1 MSADYQHF
9 RSRGDLIRVKVTTN
23 PATGQRYVF
32 WGDLR
37 VCFPGLVRVQHH
49 DIFVPFMRCLKEY
62 RIKPLRIEYVPDVLD
77 VIYKDDIEAATPLPF
92 SILKAASPT
101 PSPTSAAIVGTSPK
115 SSVQDLPT
123 VEAGSQIAERLSSRS
138 DKKQRIH
145 LDRSR
150 AGNPEGMTA
159 MLDRVLGDVGTAH
172 SESTKHNESN
182 AGVESISG
190 KDLTS
195 KTRPVD
201 NATGFDHI
209 KDMDEEYHI
218 IDAEVLGQV
227 MKGSSKSQ
235 HDSMNGD
242 SIESTGMNSKDSH
255 QNSGQ
260 TSLEQHYLQSDD
272 RSALGVMN
280 KALER
285 AISHAI
291 LEAVEN
297 TPSTITGKKK
307 GGGRGKSAA
316 LSRKSSAATITPTV
330 TEDESQALVVKEL
343 PQQTLRDPSDE
354 ANDKGEDKA
363 AVFNFEAA
371 RNGLVETTHLF
382 QAFIQASAKGQLSV
396 ADKIGLQLSRQL
408 EELEIRLEMGS
419 QLRPQFAQLCKALSD
434 TQRSLHLIREP
445 LIQNRIQTIL
455 DQKLGL
461 VDQLFPRLFII
472 LPKGLDSKEFRVHF
486 LCECG
491 SHPHNTNKKPG
502 VPAYIHLTDHEG
514 YDIEFQDDFM
524 EKFGSYM
531 LDFLNMLKYGV
542 MLDGMY
548 IPPLED
554 STYLMLRVN
563 RSMEYLMNVTSTEHD
578 GKDWLNSL
586 SSYLKNASKDSCLGH
601 LYRTVSEEGYTSWIC
616 FDHYNELGYEP
627 LVTRFAEAYTR
638 CAAHY
643 VDGHQGLVHVMIQE
657 RAQAEQFY
665 KALEFDPPIHDLGIL
680 LDWDLTVSDL
690 NNLLQAL
697 RKTRVPII
705 RICLPRCEKPTDI
718 LKSAKEGLIAY
729 MLSNMQVQCFLFG
742 DFTDQLRR
750 FEPNTRL
757 LIIRRALDMNH
768 WRRDNV
774 TVAII
779 VRDTQ
784 KWTKVSLFNR
794 DIERGL
800 EMVKKNMGGDFHRL
814 KTLALDT
821 GTEERALIEFDNGEM
836 TSLELR
842 ALWPTSNY
850 LLLSSFIRKL
860 QVTIALEQNYPEL
873 ARIVKRN
880 QGLVEL
886 DINCLMKNMADVF
899 MLVKRLA
906 QDHPSLSQ
914 IRLRN
919 DGTMLS
925 WCDVDLKGVGTSM
938 SLNAFEYR
946 GLDPILKLVAAD
958 LNYFSGQLSDA
969 QAAIFERATGSHLAI
984 APTMTSP
991 STSTAMTAATTK
1003 DKASTTTL
1011 GVSKLRVLSL
1021 EISPL
1026 TQPGFESVYRLIVNS
1041 PKLDRMEVKIWCR
1054 PGHKLDWNRYATFV
1068 SRIGHRTNALQ
1079 LQGGNVNTMLQHMG
1093 AKVPDPSQV
1102 FKVLNTFEIRGE
1114 SVVATPISSTSA
1126 GAGANEAGTDHT
1138 YDTTAA
1144 TEGEE
1149 TDAPKTEVMEEESSN
1164 GTAAT
1169 TTAALTSTATASK
1182 QMVNVTKLRDKHVP
1196 WVVSVLGLSSL
1207 TTLMI
1212 RKIWID
1218 ADGWDLMLEALNF
1231 SKLVS
1236 IDVQAS
1242 NFGVEQM
1249 DKLVQRVPSPSPLP
1263 SPPTLVDSSGLG
1275 SVTKG
1280 IETEAEAE
1288 KTPEVLDDNTPKQTD
1303 ASTLVFAPLNDLNIH
1318 LSVKPTNEMKQQWE
1332 AALKVKTRDLL
1343 FQCEADF

>member
-49 DIFVPFMRCLKEY
+49 DIFIPFMRCLKEY

-77 VIYKDDIEAATPLPF
+77 VIYKDDIEAAVPLPF
-92 SILKAASPT
+92 SIPKNTPPALSPTNPASP
-101 PSPTSAAIVGTSPK
+101 PPPM
-115 SSVQDLPT
+115 VQDLPT
-123 VEAGSQIAERLSSRS
+123 VEAGLQTTQLSPSGSGKSPPIRQDNSRDENSEGLIAMTNQI
-138 DKKQRIH
+138 
-145 LDRSR
+145 
-150 AGNPEGMTA
+150 
-159 MLDRVLGDVGTAH
+159 LGDLDTAH
-172 SESTKHNESN
+172 AKCFERNQSLAENESII
-182 AGVESISG
+182 GRE
-190 KDLTS
+190 LTS
-195 KTRPVD
+195 KARSED
-201 NATGFDHI
+201 SATGLDHN
-209 KDMDEEYHI
+209 KDMDDEYHI
-218 IDAEVLGQV
+218 VDAEGLGQV
-227 MKGSSKSQ
+227 VNGSSRFK
-235 HDSMNGD
+235 HGSMNGEIDGSSRID
-242 SIESTGMNSKDSH
+242 SKVPDLP
-255 QNSGQ
+255 SGQ
-260 TSLEQHYLQSDD
+260 TSLEPYGLDSDEKSSL
-272 RSALGVMN
+272 RVMN

-291 LEAVEN
+291 LGAAEN
-297 TPSTITGKKK
+297 KPSTITGKKK
-307 GGGRGKSAA
+307 GVGKGKSGA
-316 LSRKSSAATITPTV
+316 LSKRPSTSTV
-330 TEDESQALVVKEL
+330 GPDLTGEESQALITTQP
-343 PQQTLRDPSDE
+343 PQQTQSDPSDE
-354 ANDKGEDKA
+354 ADDKG

-396 ADKIGLQLSRQL
+396 ADKIGLKLSRQL

-472 LPKGLDSKEFRVHF
+472 LPKSLDSKEFRVHF

-491 SHPHNTNKKPG
+491 SHPHNTNNKPD
-502 VPAYIHLTDHEG
+502 VPAHIHLTDHEG

-554 STYLMLRVN
+554 SSYLMLRVN
-563 RSMEYLMNVTSTEHD
+563 RSMEYLMNVTSSEND

-601 LYRTVSEEGYTSWIC
+601 LYRTVSEEGHTSWIC

-643 VDGHQGLVHVMIQE
+643 VDGHQGLVHVMIQQ

-680 LDWDLTVSDL
+680 LDWDLTVNDL
-690 NNLLQAL
+690 NSLLQAL

-705 RICLPRCEKPTDI
+705 RICLPRCEKPADV

-729 MLSNMQVQCFLFG
+729 MLSNMRVQCFLFG

-925 WCDVDLKGVGTSM
+925 WCDVDLKGVGASM

-958 LNYFSGQLSDA
+958 LNYFSGQLNDT
-969 QAAIFERATGSHLAI
+969 QAAIFERATGSHLFV
-984 APTMTSP
+984 APTTTSP
-991 STSTAMTAATTK
+991 PTSTATTTASTK
-1003 DKASTTTL
+1003 DKAAATPTP
-1011 GVSKLRVLSL
+1011 GASKLRVLSL

-1026 TQPGFESVYRLIVNS
+1026 TQPGFESVYRLIENS

-1068 SRIGHRTNALQ
+1068 GRVGHRTNALQ
-1079 LQGGNVNTMLQHMG
+1079 LQGGNVNTMLQHLS
-1093 AKVPDPSQV
+1093 AKVSDPRQV
-1102 FKVLNTFEIRGE
+1102 LKVLSTFEMRGE
-1114 SVVATPISSTSA
+1114 TVASTPVSSTSA
-1126 GAGANEAGTDHT
+1126 GAGANHTATD
-1138 YDTTAA
+1138 DTNDSTAA
-1144 TEGEE
+1144 NEGDE
-1149 TDAPKTEVMEEESSN
+1149 TDTPKIEVMEEDSTN
-1164 GTAAT
+1164 GSAAA

-1196 WVVSVLGLSSL
+1196 WVVSVLGLS
-1207 TTLMI
+1207 TITNLMI
-1212 RKIWID
+1212 RKVWID
-1218 ADGWDLMLEALNF
+1218 AGSWDLILDTLNF
-1231 SKLVS
+1231 SKLVA

-1249 DKLVQRVPSPSPLP
+1249 DKLVERVPSPLP
-1263 SPPTLVDSSGLG
+1263 QPAVANPEQGSTSNGIKLEDEVD
-1275 SVTKG
+1275 
-1280 IETEAEAE
+1280 EEEE
-1288 KTPEVLDDNTPKQTD
+1288 EQEVLQASEAAADDTRKQED
-1303 ASTLVFAPLNDLNIH
+1303 ANALVFAPLNDLNIH
-1318 LSVKPTNEMKQQWE
+1318 LSVKPTNEMKQRWE
-1332 AALKVKTRDLL
+1332 AALKAKTRDLL

>member
-23 PATGQRYVF
+23 PSTGQRYVF

-49 DIFVPFMRCLKEY
+49 DIFIPFMRCLKEY

-77 VIYKDDIEAATPLPF
+77 IIYKDDIEAATPLPF
-92 SILKAASPT
+92 SIPKTTSPE
-101 PSPTSAAIVGTSPK
+101 PSPSTPPVIARTPPPSM
-115 SSVQDLPT
+115 VQDHPA
-123 VEAGSQIAERLSSRS
+123 VEAGLQTTQLSPSRS
-138 DKKQRIH
+138 GSQQHTH

-150 AGNPEGMTA
+150 AENSEGMIAIANQILGELDTA
-159 MLDRVLGDVGTAH
+159 QSKGIERSDSLTGT
-172 SESTKHNESN
+172 EPT
-182 AGVESISG
+182 SG
-190 KDLTS
+190 KSVTP
-195 KTRPVD
+195 KARPV
-201 NATGFDHI
+201 NSTTGLDLS
-209 KDMDEEYHI
+209 KDMDEDYHI
-218 IDAEVLGQV
+218 VDAEGLGQV
-227 MKGSSKSQ
+227 VNGPSRSNHSN
-235 HDSMNGD
+235 MNG
-242 SIESTGMNSKDSH
+242 NSDENTRTDPKDTN
-255 QNSGQ
+255 QPSGQ
-260 TSLEQHYLQSDD
+260 SSLDQHGHYSDD
-272 RSALGVMN
+272 KLALGVMN

-291 LEAVEN
+291 LGAVEN

-307 GGGRGKSAA
+307 GGGRGKSGA
-316 LSRKSSAATITPTV
+316 LSRKSSAATIAPALTQ
-330 TEDESQALVVKEL
+330 EESQAVVVTEL
-343 PQQTLRDPSDE
+343 LQQTPQDPSDE
-354 ANDKGEDKA
+354 GDDKGEDKA

-472 LPKGLDSKEFRVHF
+472 LPKGLGSKEFRVHF

-491 SHPHNTNKKPG
+491 SHPHNTNNKPD

-514 YDIEFQDDFM
+514 YDIEFQDEFV

-563 RSMEYLMNVTSTEHD
+563 RSMEYLMNVTSSEHD

-601 LYRTVSEEGYTSWIC
+601 LYRTVSEEGHTSWIC

-643 VDGHQGLVHVMIQE
+643 VDGHQGLVHVMIQQ

-705 RICLPRCEKPTDI
+705 RICLPRCEKPADV

-729 MLSNMQVQCFLFG
+729 MLSNMRVQCFLFG

-784 KWTKVSLFNR
+784 KWTKVSLYNR

-814 KTLALDT
+814 RTLALDT

-969 QAAIFERATGSHLAI
+969 QAAIFERATGSHLFV
-984 APTMTSP
+984 APTTTSP
-991 STSTAMTAATTK
+991 PASTAVTTVAAK
-1003 DKASTTTL
+1003 DKASTTTP

-1026 TQPGFESVYRLIVNS
+1026 TQPGFESAYRLIENS

-1079 LQGGNVNTMLQHMG
+1079 LQGGNVNTMLQHLS

-1102 FKVLNTFEIRGE
+1102 LKVLSTFEMRGE
-1114 SVVATPISSTSA
+1114 SVASTPISSTSA
-1126 GAGANEAGTDHT
+1126 GAGANDASTDNT
-1138 YDTTAA
+1138 NDSTAA
-1144 TEGEE
+1144 NEGDE
-1149 TDAPKTEVMEEESSN
+1149 THAPKTEVMEEDSTS

-1182 QMVNVTKLRDKHVP
+1182 QLVNVTKLRDKHVP
-1196 WVVSVLGLSSL
+1196 WVVSVLGLS
-1207 TTLMI
+1207 TITNLMI
-1212 RKIWID
+1212 RKVWID
-1218 ADGWDLMLEALNF
+1218 ADSWDLILEALNF

-1249 DKLVQRVPSPSPLP
+1249 EKLVERVPSPSP
-1263 SPPTLVDSSGLG
+1263 PTAVACSAQG
-1275 SVTKG
+1275 STTTG
-1280 IETEAEAE
+1280 IEIEEEAE
-1288 KTPEVLDDNTPKQTD
+1288 KTSEAVTDDTPKQED
-1303 ASTLVFAPLNDLNIH
+1303 ATALVFAPLNDLNIH
-1318 LSVKPTNEMKQQWE
+1318 LSVKPISEMKQRWE
-1332 AALKVKTRDLL
+1332 AALKAKTRDLL

>member
-23 PATGQRYVF
+23 PTTGQRYVF

-49 DIFVPFMRCLKEY
+49 DIFIPFMRCLNEY

-77 VIYKDDIEAATPLPF
+77 IIYKDDIEAATPLPF
-92 SILKAASPT
+92 SIPNATSSAPSTST
-101 PSPTSAAIVGTSPK
+101 PAAIASTPP
-115 SSVQDLPT
+115 SSMVRDPHT
-123 VEAGSQIAERLSSRS
+123 AEAGSRITQLSSSKS
-138 DKKQRIH
+138 DKTQHI
-145 LDRSR
+145 LQDRSSAETSR
-150 AGNPEGMTA
+150 GMLA
-159 MLDRVLGDVGTAH
+159 MANQILGDLDATP
-172 SESTKHNESN
+172 SESTEHSEPS
-182 AGVESISG
+182 AASELASG
-190 KDLTS
+190 KRLTS
-195 KTRPVD
+195 KARSFD
-201 NATGFDHI
+201 SATGLDHS
-209 KDMDEEYHI
+209 KDMDEDYHI
-218 IDAEVLGQV
+218 VDAEGLGQV
-227 MKGSSKSQ
+227 ANGSSRSK
-235 HDSMNGD
+235 HGNMNGSSGKSFRRD
-242 SIESTGMNSKDSH
+242 LKDTDQH
-255 QNSGQ
+255 AVVE
-260 TSLEQHYLQSDD
+260 SLEQHDPHSEDK
-272 RSALGVMN
+272 SELGVMN

-297 TPSTITGKKK
+297 TPSAITGKKK
-307 GGGRGKSAA
+307 GGGRGKPGA
-316 LSRKSSAATITPTV
+316 LSRKSSAATIAPTL
-330 TEDESQALVVKEL
+330 TEEASQASVITEA
-343 PQQTLRDPSDE
+343 PQQTHQDPSDE
-354 ANDKGEDKA
+354 AEEKDDDKGEDKSS
-363 AVFNFEAA
+363 VFNFEAA

-445 LIQNRIQTIL
+445 LIQNRIQAIL

-461 VDQLFPRLFII
+461 VDQLYPRLFII

-491 SHPHNTNKKPG
+491 SHPHNTNKPD

-563 RSMEYLMNVTSTEHD
+563 RAMEYLMNVTSTETEHD

-601 LYRTVSEEGYTSWIC
+601 LYRTVSEEGHTSWIC

-643 VDGHQGLVHVMIQE
+643 VDGHQGLVHVMIQQ

-697 RKTRVPII
+697 RRTRVPII
-705 RICLPRCEKPTDI
+705 RICLPRCEKPADV

-729 MLSNMQVQCFLFG
+729 MLSNMRVQCFLFG

-779 VRDTQ
+779 VRDSQ

-914 IRLRN
+914 IRFRN

-925 WCDVDLKGVGTSM
+925 WCDVDLKGVGTSLSDAVNENFGGSATDSTGRSGWVLVLGVKARVGKKSVLVLWRTLTKTELM
-938 SLNAFEYR
+938 RSATLMASCQVGGFASWTWSWVSVTNPLDKVFSQHLIR
-946 GLDPILKLVAAD
+946 GILKL
-958 LNYFSGQLSDA
+958 
-969 QAAIFERATGSHLAI
+969 
-984 APTMTSP
+984 
-991 STSTAMTAATTK
+991 
-1003 DKASTTTL
+1003 
-1011 GVSKLRVLSL
+1011 
-1021 EISPL
+1021 
-1026 TQPGFESVYRLIVNS
+1026 
-1041 PKLDRMEVKIWCR
+1041 
-1054 PGHKLDWNRYATFV
+1054 
-1068 SRIGHRTNALQ
+1068 
-1079 LQGGNVNTMLQHMG
+1079 
-1093 AKVPDPSQV
+1093 
-1102 FKVLNTFEIRGE
+1102 
-1114 SVVATPISSTSA
+1114 
-1126 GAGANEAGTDHT
+1126 
-1138 YDTTAA
+1138 
-1144 TEGEE
+1144 
-1149 TDAPKTEVMEEESSN
+1149 
-1164 GTAAT
+1164 
-1169 TTAALTSTATASK
+1169 
-1182 QMVNVTKLRDKHVP
+1182 
-1196 WVVSVLGLSSL
+1196 
-1207 TTLMI
+1207 
-1212 RKIWID
+1212 
-1218 ADGWDLMLEALNF
+1218 
-1231 SKLVS
+1231 
-1236 IDVQAS
+1236 
-1242 NFGVEQM
+1242 
-1249 DKLVQRVPSPSPLP
+1249 
-1263 SPPTLVDSSGLG
+1263 
-1275 SVTKG
+1275 
-1280 IETEAEAE
+1280 
-1288 KTPEVLDDNTPKQTD
+1288 
-1303 ASTLVFAPLNDLNIH
+1303 
-1318 LSVKPTNEMKQQWE
+1318 
-1332 AALKVKTRDLL
+1332 
-1343 FQCEADF
+1343 

>member
-9 RSRGDLIRVKVTTN
+9 RSRGELIRVKVTTN

-49 DIFVPFMRCLKEY
+49 DVFIPFMRCLKEY

-77 VIYKDDIEAATPLPF
+77 IIYKDDIEAATPLPF
-92 SILKAASPT
+92 SIPKNTSPA
-101 PSPTSAAIVGTSPK
+101 PSPSTSSAIAGTSPLPI
-115 SSVQDLPT
+115 VQDLPT
-123 VEAGSQIAERLSSRS
+123 TEAGLQAARLSSSRRNRNRHS
-138 DKKQRIH
+138 HQ
-145 LDRSR
+145 DRRGADNS
-150 AGNPEGMTA
+150 EGLIA
-159 MLDRVLGDVGTAH
+159 LADQILGDLNTAH
-172 SESTKHNESN
+172 SE
-182 AGVESISG
+182 GVEHSESSTENQSISG
-190 KDLTS
+190 KDPTS
-195 KTRPVD
+195 KARSVD
-201 NATGFDHI
+201 STTGLNQN

-218 IDAEVLGQV
+218 VEAEGLGHV
-227 MKGSSKSQ
+227 MDDSSRAK
-235 HDSMNGD
+235 HGNLYV
-242 SIESTGMNSKDSH
+242 
-255 QNSGQ
+255 NSGESNRIDPKDTDQ
-260 TSLEQHYLQSDD
+260 HVEPTSLEQHGPDSDD
-272 RSALGVMN
+272 QSALVVMN

-291 LEAVEN
+291 LGAVEN

-307 GGGRGKSAA
+307 GGGRGKSGA
-316 LSRKSSAATITPTV
+316 LSRKTSVATISPV
-330 TEDESQALVVKEL
+330 LIKEESQALVTTEL
-343 PQQTLRDPSDE
+343 PQQPQQDPSGE
-354 ANDKGEDKA
+354 GEDKGDDKA

-461 VDQLFPRLFII
+461 VDQLYPRLFII
-472 LPKGLDSKEFRVHF
+472 LPKGLGSKEFRVHF

-491 SHPHNTNKKPG
+491 SHPHNANNKPD
-502 VPAYIHLTDHEG
+502 VPAHIHLTDHEG

-554 STYLMLRVN
+554 SSYLMLRVN
-563 RSMEYLMNVTSTEHD
+563 RSMEYLMNVTSSEHD

-601 LYRTVSEEGYTSWIC
+601 LYRTVSEEGHTSWIC

-643 VDGHQGLVHVMIQE
+643 VDGHQGLVHVMIQQ

-705 RICLPRCEKPTDI
+705 RICLPRCEKPTDV

-729 MLSNMQVQCFLFG
+729 MLSNMRVQCFLFG

-784 KWTKVSLFNR
+784 KWTKVSLYNR

-914 IRLRN
+914 VRLRN

-969 QAAIFERATGSHLAI
+969 QAAIFERATGSHLFV
-984 APTMTSP
+984 APTTTSSP
-991 STSTAMTAATTK
+991 SSTAMTTVTPK
-1003 DKASTTTL
+1003 DKATTTVP

-1026 TQPGFESVYRLIVNS
+1026 TQPGFESAYRLIENS

-1068 SRIGHRTNALQ
+1068 GRIGHRTNALQ
-1079 LQGGNVNTMLQHMG
+1079 LQGGNVNTMLQHLS

-1102 FKVLNTFEIRGE
+1102 LKVLSTFEMRGE
-1114 SVVATPISSTSA
+1114 SVASTPVSSTSA
-1126 GAGANEAGTDHT
+1126 GAGAK
-1138 YDTTAA
+1138 DTVTNDSVAADEGDETAV
-1144 TEGEE
+1144 
-1149 TDAPKTEVMEEESSN
+1149 PQSEVMEEDSTS

-1182 QMVNVTKLRDKHVP
+1182 QMVNVTKLREKHVP
-1196 WVVSVLGLSSL
+1196 WVVSVLGLP
-1207 TTLMI
+1207 TITNLML
-1212 RKIWID
+1212 RKVWID
-1218 ADGWDLMLEALNF
+1218 ADGWDLILGSLNF

-1242 NFGVEQM
+1242 NFGIGQM
-1249 DKLVQRVPSPSPLP
+1249 DKLVERVPSPT
-1263 SPPTLVDSSGLG
+1263 PPTVVANSGQGSSTIGTEN
-1275 SVTKG
+1275 V
-1280 IETEAEAE
+1280 EEAEA
-1288 KTPEVLDDNTPKQTD
+1288 DDTPKQED
-1303 ASTLVFAPLNDLNIH
+1303 ANALVFAPLNDVNIH
-1318 LSVKPTNEMKQQWE
+1318 LSVKPTNEMKQRWE
-1332 AALKVKTRDLL
+1332 AVLKTKTRDLL